1 MFLWSRRRIIDSL
14 MRMVLQSAQFLQ
26 LYLKWINIIQIFQSE
41 KALDNFKLYIAD
53 KFGHLLPYG
62 ACGELMI
69 SGWQVSRGYLNKPE
83 KTSEVYT
90 KNILTMQKAMKSCI
104 IQVMWQD
111 FFQMEISR
119 SLEEKD
125 SQVKVRGFGSNF
137 LKSKEVIRR
146 YEGIKGC
153 NSGF

>member
-1 MFLWSRRRIIDSL
+1 MYNFTTIFEVDKYYS
-14 MRMVLQSAQFLQ
+14 
-26 LYLKWINIIQIFQSE
+26 NIPIG

-90 KNILTMQKAMKSCI
+90 KIFMTMQKAMKSCI
-104 IQVMWQD
+104 IPVMLPD
-111 FFQMEISR
+111 IFRMETSDHWKKR
-119 SLEEKD
+119 LP
-125 SQVKVRGFGSNF
+125 G
-137 LKSKEVIRR
+137 
-146 YEGIKGC
+146 
-153 NSGF
+153 